1 MSFWLHATQMRATN
15 LIGSELQSDALPAA
29 ILLRSVLMI
38 VIRLSSAAH
47 CPKPIIITYHKP
59 DPNLQPDPDPNKRR
73 DPDPDGCIETHIPHP
88 STQ

>member
-1 MSFWLHATQMRATN
+1 MKATN

-29 ILLRSVLMI
+29 ILLRSLLI
-38 VIRLSSAAH
+38 TVIKLSSAAH
-47 CPKPIIITYHKP
+47 LPKPIIITYHKP
-59 DPNLQPDPDPNKRR
+59 DPNLQPDPAPNKRR